1 MLQLLAFVGFVIV
14 VSVAAAA
21 WRTRPQFA
29 NPRTETRFAFFVLV
43 LAGAGVMATGPRLGP
58 IVIAAAPLMLVAGWL
73 IGRVLRGTLRFWT
86 DPATGRLKFRG
97 GAVYFVILA
106 VSALS
111 RVGLRYLL
119 TGSIAGQSEPTGLV
133 PEGLMVLTGSL
144 LFMDT
149 GLYLARAQTIASAA
163 GERIDWQWLRLT
175 GGAR

>member
-1 MLQLLAFVGFVIV
+1 MLQLLAFVGIVIV

-58 IVIAAAPLMLVAGWL
+58 IVIAAAPFMLVAGSL

-86 DPATGRLKFRG
+86 DPGTGRLKFRG
-97 GAVYFVILA
+97 GAWYFVILA

-111 RVGLRYLL
+111 RVSIRYLL
-119 TGSIAGQSEPTGLV
+119 TGSIASQSEPSGLV

-144 LFMDT
+144 LLMDT
-149 GLYLARAQTIASAA
+149 GLYLARAQAIALAA
-163 GERIDWQWLRLT
+163 GERINWRWLRLT
-175 GGAR
+175 GGVR